1 MSNDGSV
8 LFVATPDENS
18 LETEETNVMSAERE
32 ITVAV
37 PARLKNMIQQMV
49 DNYGDSEISATVL
62 PIEGTDDEALGYL
75 GLLLSGD
82 QLPDVILSAD
92 ANIVKLVESD
102 SSAFLRYQDYGELS
116 DYSNFKIGNL
126 YQSDNSVY
134 GIPFDGMPMAFYYN
148 KDLLNKIGV
157 EIKNGITWDEFIT
170 IGKQFRAKFKKPMLP
185 YPDNETVFAMLKSY
199 GMSFYDEDKNISLD
213 GCEQVLEFFNTMQ
226 HEGLFSDEDVSLTKE
241 VEQLFSGDIGG
252 IIASPSIIKSI
263 QEKCANSEYQNWGV
277 IELPKSDIFRYNVN
291 AESSCSWLVKRSRD
305 EESNN
310 EIIAWLESAILANMM
325 QYVGSEKLIPVK
337 ESMITDCE
345 NLPQEEYFD
354 KNVIY
359 YLATIGRDIPIVIRG
374 KKIIEFSGMLYEKAK
389 GILSGEL
396 SVAEAL
402 EQLDDEMKDD
412 SDGGSSGSGSDPE
425 PMGGVGDGQ
434 NYNGGSISED
444 IETDPEYA
452 RKSFTLPCGGE
463 VSLNLATGKSKFV
476 FSDCITEDSPIG
488 ISVAH
493 LFDKENNASGYGTN
507 FGLNLDES
515 LTVNDDGNYVYT
527 DGLGRTHTCETE
539 YYVIED
545 NGEKKD
551 VQKSVIE
558 VKADGKLEY
567 LGKEVKT
574 EACLESGLTF
584 GGELKGAFI
593 NLKYFEQRSD
603 EIKQLEEQKESYEK
617 VFKDYIIA
625 NSSLETKITS
635 TSYFE
640 NVARFS
646 NFISNADHN
655 TQLML
660 TKSDRLS
667 GRSLFI
673 EIENINEQLLEL
685 EKKTDDDSKKKKTR
699 LNKQK
704 NFILEQLSAITTKS
718 SENVEMLKKYFVVYR
733 KVLSDLEKYKTEQ
746 AVNYASDG
754 KIVKAFRSDGKLV
767 AIIDAYENTITFE
780 YNDKGKLTGIYS
792 GDKKEIKIDYDSKN
806 TYPVKIADGR
816 GRKIAYT
823 YDGSLLKTITYPD
836 ETKLTFEYSSTDGIT
851 AIVNSVGKKTNF
863 VYTNGKLTSVK
874 NYAVQGSTETL
885 LTEYTIAYATNKTT
899 ITAKNGEEIYDYNN
913 GKLCGYTEVFDGKV
927 IQAEKYSYTPNETKH
942 IERAVKKTLNK
953 SALSSFT
960 YTRGE
965 AVDIVLNKFNL
976 PVKKTITGLDENAGI
991 VAKVETQYE
1000 YNADNLCVKTEV
1012 KSYKANTATPFITT
1026 TSKTDYNP
1034 QGKVVRTESYV
1045 VEDKA
1050 EKGKNTVEYFY
1061 DDKGREIKRLAYN
1074 SLDTGSKFSEEH
1086 TYDDIGRELSSTT
1099 ETGEVTSYEYYDDT
1113 ASLRS
1118 VKYPNGAVIAY
1129 GKDIT
1134 DNVTAVTQSTEDGE
1148 ENSTLR
1154 RYFDNGLTKKVE
1166 SGNTK
1171 IEYEYDEKDRVTQ
1184 IKLNGD
1190 TKATIAYAED
1200 VTASDGT
1207 STDET
1212 TVTNANGET
1221 IKTTTDKAGNV
1232 RSVKFNNNE
1241 QWNATYTKNGEVKAL
1256 EDKITGKIEKN
1267 YFDEYGRKFAYIIKN
1282 GVKIPYKEEYS
1293 YDNYGNPLQ
1302 ATFGDRAYAYTYNND
1317 SAKTLKGVSTGG
1329 VSFERKTDKAGRNA
1343 GKVITQGSTEIAKE
1357 SIRYLKFGDR
1367 ATNLPFAVDFKDGRI
1382 TYKYDKV
1389 GNIKEIRKNG
1399 EIIAKYKYDTLGRL
1413 VREDNKSFN
1422 NTVTYTYDNC
1432 GNILEKRTYAYTLVD
1447 DIEEKEHTTVSYKYD
1462 GDKLLKYG
1470 TEACAYDVLGNPT
1483 TYRGKT
1489 ATWEKGRLKT
1499 YNGVT
1504 LGYDGRGTRISSGS
1518 LTFEYSS
1525 DGKLLKRSD
1534 GLEFIYDL
1542 QGLAGVVDNSGSTAK
1557 TYFYRKDAQGNI
1569 VALLDENGA
1578 VVVKYVYN
1586 AWGEH
1591 KVLNPDGTENTS
1603 ASFIGNVN
1611 PFRYRGYYYDKAL
1624 KLYYLVTRYYD
1635 PVVGRFISQD
1645 SFDYA
1650 DPDTINGLNLY
1661 AYCANNPVMNV
1672 DPTGTWSWRGFWN
1685 VLAAVA
1691 IVAAVTA
1698 LTVVTAG
1705 AATVAIAGA
1714 LGASA
1719 LTIAGATATVITTA
1733 ATFGLIGGI
1742 SEIVTQ
1748 SIDKGID
1755 NINLGSVAI
1764 QSFAS
1769 AVDGALYAGSLFGG
1783 ASGKLLLGGL
1793 RIATAMA
1800 SAHLYGLS
1808 EGYDQNQIADR
1819 VNSAMLG
1826 AFVGSA
1832 LPFIK
1837 SPAANIASFIAQ
1849 PILSGRN
1856 KIGITILKEVW
1867 KRIISPIV
1875 GKIKSYF

>member
-1 MSNDGSV
+1 MSIDKTILV
-8 LFVATPDENS
+8 LTPSENS
-18 LETEETNVMSAERE
+18 
-32 ITVAV
+32 
-37 PARLKNMIQQMV
+37 
-49 DNYGDSEISATVL
+49 SENQT
-62 PIEGTDDEALGYL
+62 
-75 GLLLSGD
+75 
-82 QLPDVILSAD
+82 
-92 ANIVKLVESD
+92 
-102 SSAFLRYQDYGELS
+102 FR
-116 DYSNFKIGNL
+116 
-126 YQSDNSVY
+126 
-134 GIPFDGMPMAFYYN
+134 
-148 KDLLNKIGV
+148 NKIG
-157 EIKNGITWDEFIT
+157 
-170 IGKQFRAKFKKPMLP
+170 
-185 YPDNETVFAMLKSY
+185 TVFEGTYQYVTDRNQATANIQN
-199 GMSFYDEDKNISLD
+199 GAYDGIVAWLEADNGLFANTNNIGESNLPFVSVRNTVATNASESRTFFVGSDYVQAGVAQAGVIINEEIENGVLVLYHANVSSSIKIKEGLVSGLQNNNVSVTVLNLATYNSEASILEAIGQQLATNEYSVITCYTDALAFSLLPL
-213 GCEQVLEFFNTMQ
+213 CEQHTNLRLVGFGGTTQWKNYVQTGGNKVIASYKEDYEKFGECAAEIMNAY
-226 HEGLFSDEDVSLTKE
+226 FSDETYEQEVLTAGVVCTLSDPDPE
-241 VEQLFSGDIGG
+241 IPTPEPEPEPNPEPEPEPEPVADPEQE
-252 IIASPSIIKSI
+252 P
-263 QEKCANSEYQNWGV
+263 
-277 IELPKSDIFRYNVN
+277 
-291 AESSCSWLVKRSRD
+291 
-305 EESNN
+305 
-310 EIIAWLESAILANMM
+310 
-325 QYVGSEKLIPVK
+325 
-337 ESMITDCE
+337 
-345 NLPQEEYFD
+345 
-354 KNVIY
+354 
-359 YLATIGRDIPIVIRG
+359 
-374 KKIIEFSGMLYEKAK
+374 
-389 GILSGEL
+389 
-396 SVAEAL
+396 
-402 EQLDDEMKDD
+402 
-412 SDGGSSGSGSDPE
+412 DPE
-425 PMGGVGDGQ
+425 PTGDVGDGQ

-452 RKSFTLPCGGE
+452 RKSFALPCGGR

-488 ISVAH
+488 VSVAH
-493 LFDKENNASGYGTN
+493 VFDKENNASRYGAN
-507 FGLNLDES
+507 FGLNLDEI
-515 LTVNDDGNYVYT
+515 LTLNTYGNYVYT
-527 DGLGRTHTCETE
+527 DSLGRTHTCETK
-539 YYVIED
+539 YYVIDD
-545 NGEKKD
+545 NGEKSY
-551 VQKSVIE
+551 VQKSEIE
-558 VKADGKLEY
+558 VKADGELEY
-567 LGKEVKT
+567 SGKKVER

-584 GGELKGAFI
+584 GGELKGAFK

-603 EIKQLEEQKESYEK
+603 EIRHLEEQKEAYEK
-617 VFKDYIIA
+617 VFKDYTIA
-625 NSSLETKITS
+625 DEYFDKHYFNGTTYYNGPASFEDFLSLVTPKK
-635 TSYFE
+635 Y
-640 NVARFS
+640 
-646 NFISNADHN
+646 
-655 TQLML
+655 LL
-660 TKSDRLS
+660 TKEDRIS
-667 GRSLFI
+667 GKSLYSVYNEESEI
-673 EIENINEQLLEL
+673 KKEDGSTQTIAELIASYNAAITELEIARDSLIGTSPEIQAEKAEIERQIRILKNQKAAAYNERPLVYEQLQLL
-685 EKKTDDDSKKKKTR
+685 WNKSDGNKT
-699 LNKQK
+699 L
-704 NFILEQLSAITTKS
+704 
-718 SENVEMLKKYFVVYR
+718 LKKYFVVYR
-733 KVLSDLEKYKTEQ
+733 KVLSDLELYQREQ

-754 KIVKAFRSDGKLV
+754 KILKAFRSDGKLV

-816 GRKIAYT
+816 GRKTAYT

-836 ETKLTFEYSSTDGIT
+836 ETTLTLEYSSTDGIT
-851 AIVNSVGKKTNF
+851 SITDSNEKKTKF
-863 VYTNGKLTSVK
+863 TYSNGKLTSVK

-1045 VEDKA
+1045 VEDNA
-1050 EKGKNTVEYFY
+1050 EKGKNIVEYFY
-1061 DDKGREIKRLAYN
+1061 DDKGREIKCLAYN
-1074 SLDTGSKFSEEH
+1074 SLDTGSKFCEEH

-1099 ETGEVTSYEYYDDT
+1099 ETGETTSYEYFDDT
-1113 ASLRS
+1113 TSLRS
-1118 VKYPNGAVIAY
+1118 VKYPDGAVIAC

-1134 DNVTAVTQSTEDGE
+1134 DNVTAITQSTEDGE

-1171 IEYEYDEKDRVTQ
+1171 IEYEYDVKDRVTQ

-1190 TKATIAYAED
+1190 TKATIAYSED

-1212 TVTNANGET
+1212 TVTNAKSEAL
-1221 IKTTTDKAGNV
+1221 IIVKDKVGNV
-1232 RSVKFNNNE
+1232 ISVVFDNNE

-1293 YDNYGNPLQ
+1293 YDNYGNVLK
-1302 ATFGDRAYAYTYNND
+1302 AKLGSREYVYSYGTD
-1317 SAKTLKGVSTGG
+1317 SVRTLKGVSTGG

-1389 GNIKEIRKNG
+1389 GNIKEIRENG

-1413 VREDNKSFN
+1413 IREDNKSFN

-1447 DIEEKEHTTVSYKYD
+1447 DIEEKDHTTVSYKYD
-1462 GDKLLKYG
+1462 GDKLLSYNG
-1470 TEACAYDVLGNPT
+1470 ETCAYDVLGNPT

-1504 LGYDGRGTRISSGS
+1504 LGYDGRGKRISSGS

-1525 DGKLLKRSD
+1525 DGRLLKRSD

-1578 VVVKYVYN
+1578 VVAKYVYD

-1591 KVLNPDGTENTS
+1591 KVLGADGVENTS

-1611 PFRYRGYYYDKAL
+1611 PFRYRSYYYDTSL
-1624 KLYYLVTRYYD
+1624 KLYYLLTRYYD

-1645 SFDYA
+1645 SLEYA

-1661 AYCANNPVMNV
+1661 AYCANNPVMKV
-1672 DPTGTWSWRGFWN
+1672 DPTGTVDWWQWLISG
-1685 VLAAVA
+1685 LQ
-1691 IVAAVTA
+1691 
-1698 LTVVTAG
+1698 
-1705 AATVAIAGA
+1705 IAGGIA
-1714 LGASA
+1714 LSIIPGGQALGVAMLVSGSSMMVSNIMSAAGVNGKVASIISSSLNIIGGIALCFTPFAGLGASM
-1719 LTIAGATATVITTA
+1719 IGS
-1733 ATFGLIGGI
+1733 GIGGI
-1742 SEIVTQ
+1742 AGGYISEALGGSFEFGSAIGGILGGIVGGKIHDAFKFSKLAQ
-1748 SIDKGID
+1748 QGILIGKMGNFENAAISRGLGFYNGMPGYRVIAKIAPKFAARLGWAHNYHFIR
-1755 NINLGSVAI
+1755 NIMRYGGAI
-1764 QSFAS
+1764 
-1769 AVDGALYAGSLFGG
+1769 YNFGG
-1783 ASGKLLLGGL
+1783 PRTGSYAKELAL
-1793 RIATAMA
+1793 IAKFAYEFFFN
-1800 SAHLYGLS
+1800 L
-1808 EGYDQNQIADR
+1808 
-1819 VNSAMLG
+1819 
-1826 AFVGSA
+1826 
-1832 LPFIK
+1832 
-1837 SPAANIASFIAQ
+1837 
-1849 PILSGRN
+1849 
-1856 KIGITILKEVW
+1856 
-1867 KRIISPIV
+1867 
-1875 GKIKSYF
+1875 

>member
-8 LFVATPDENS
+8 VFVATPDENS
-18 LETEETNVMSAERE
+18 LETEETNVMSAEKE
-32 ITVAV
+32 ITVVV
-37 PARLKNMIQQMV
+37 PESLKNVVQQMI
-49 DNYGDSEISATVL
+49 DNYADSTISATVL
-62 PIEGTDDEALGYL
+62 PIEGTDGDVLNH
-75 GLLLSGD
+75 LSLMLIANE
-82 QLPDVILSAD
+82 LPDVILSTD

-126 YQSDNSVY
+126 YQSDNSIY

-148 KDLLNKIGV
+148 KDLLKELGV

-170 IGKQFRAKFKKPMLP
+170 IGKQFRERFNKPMLP
-185 YPDNETVFAMLKSY
+185 YPDNETVFTMLKSY
-199 GMSFYDEDKNISLD
+199 GVCFYDENKNISLE

-241 VEQLFSGDIGG
+241 VDQLFSGDIGG
-252 IIASPSIIKSI
+252 IIAAPYIIKSI

-277 IELPKSDIFRYNVN
+277 IELPKSDIFKYNVN

-310 EIIAWLESAILANMM
+310 EIIAWLEALISANMM

-337 ESMITDCE
+337 DSMINDCE

-374 KKIIEFSGMLYEKAK
+374 KKTTEFSGMLYEKAK
-389 GILSGEL
+389 GILNGEL
-396 SVAEAL
+396 SVEEAL
-402 EQLDDEMKDD
+402 GQLDDVIYDYD
-412 SDGGSSGSGSDPE
+412 AAD
-425 PMGGVGDGQ
+425 VGDEQ

-476 FSDCITEDSPIG
+476 FDDCVTEDSPIG
-488 ISVAH
+488 VSVAH
-493 LFDKENNASGYGTN
+493 VFDKENDTSRYGTN

-515 LTVNDDGNYVYT
+515 LTINTDGNYVYT

-539 YYVIED
+539 YYVIKD

-551 VQKSVIE
+551 VQKSEIE
-558 VKADGKLEY
+558 VKADGELKY
-567 LGKEVKT
+567 DGKKVEK

-593 NLKYFEQRSD
+593 NIKYFEQRSD

-617 VFKDYIIA
+617 VFKDYVIA
-625 NSSLETKITS
+625 NQNFGIMNSAEKFKENNNTEYYSSQYSLESYLSDIKSGIVEQTYLLTS
-635 TSYFE
+635 AEVF
-640 NVARFS
+640 N
-646 NFISNADHN
+646 
-655 TQLML
+655 
-660 TKSDRLS
+660 
-667 GRSLFI
+667 GRSLRINESEFDGNKKTLAKEQI
-673 EIENINEQLLEL
+673 AALLENSEENI
-685 EKKTDDDSKKKKTR
+685 KT
-699 LNKQK
+699 
-704 NFILEQLSAITTKS
+704 
-718 SENVEMLKKYFVVYR
+718 LKKYFIVYL

-754 KIVKAFRSDGKLV
+754 KIVKAFRSDGKLA
-767 AIIDAYENTITFE
+767 AIIDAYENTVTFE
-780 YNDKGKLTGIYS
+780 YNDNGKLTGIYS
-792 GDKKEIKIDYDSKN
+792 GDKKEIKIDYDAKN
-806 TYPVKIADGR
+806 IYPVKIADGR
-816 GRKIAYT
+816 GRKVAYT
-823 YDGSLLKTITYPD
+823 YDGKYLKTITYPD

-851 AIVNSVGKKTNF
+851 SITDSNGKKTNF
-863 VYTNGKLTSVK
+863 VYTNGKLTSIK
-874 NYAVQGSTETL
+874 NYVVQYPTETL
-885 LTEYTIAYATNKTT
+885 LSEYTIAYDTNKTT
-899 ITAKNGEEIYDYNN
+899 ITAKNGDEIYDFNN

-927 IQAEKYSYTPNETKH
+927 IQAEKYSYTPYLVKH
-942 IERAVKKTLNK
+942 IERAKKNTLNK
-953 SALSSFT
+953 SALSSFV
-960 YTRGE
+960 YTKGE
-965 AVDIVLNKFNL
+965 AVDIGLNKFNL
-976 PVKKTITGLDENAGI
+976 PTTKTVTGLSENAGVVRKI
-991 VAKVETQYE
+991 VTQYK
-1000 YNADNLCVKTEV
+1000 YNADNLCIMTQTVTFKVNESGPYRMT
-1012 KSYKANTATPFITT
+1012 I
-1026 TSKTDYNP
+1026 SKTDYNP
-1034 QGKVVRTESYV
+1034 QGKVVRTESYDID
-1045 VEDKA
+1045 DKA
-1050 EKGKNTVEYFY
+1050 EKGKNIVEYFY
-1061 DDKGREIKRLAYN
+1061 DDKGRETKRLAYN
-1074 SLDTGSKFSEEH
+1074 SLDTGSKFCEEH

-1099 ETGEVTSYEYYDDT
+1099 ETGEVTSYEYFDDT

-1118 VKYPNGAVIAY
+1118 VKYPDGAVIAY

-1134 DNVTAVTQSTEDGE
+1134 DNVTAITQSTEDGE

-1171 IEYEYDEKDRVTQ
+1171 IEYEYDVKDRVTQ

-1190 TKATIAYAED
+1190 TKATIAYSED
-1200 VTASDGT
+1200 ITASDGT

-1212 TVTNANGET
+1212 TVINAKGET
-1221 IKTTTDKAGNV
+1221 IKTTNDKAGNV
-1232 RSVKFNNNE
+1232 RSVKFNDVE
-1241 QWNATYTKNGEVKAL
+1241 QWNATYTKNGEVKVI
-1256 EDKITGKIEKN
+1256 EDKITGKTEEN
-1267 YFDEYGRKFAYIIKN
+1267 YFDKYGRKFAYIN
-1282 GVKIPYKEEYS
+1282 TDDVNIPYKEEYS
-1293 YDNYGNPLQ
+1293 YDDYGNVLK
-1302 ATFGDRAYAYTYNND
+1302 AKLGKREYVYSYDTD
-1317 SAKTLKGVSTGG
+1317 SARTLNGVSTGG
-1329 VSFERKTDKAGRNA
+1329 MSFERKTDKAGRNA

-1389 GNIKEIRKNG
+1389 GNIKEIRENG
-1399 EIIAKYKYDTLGRL
+1399 EIVAKYKYDTLGRL
-1413 VREDNKSFN
+1413 VREDNKPFAK
-1422 NTVTYTYDNC
+1422 TTTYTYDNC
-1432 GNILEKRTYAYTLVD
+1432 GNILEKRTYAYTLAD
-1447 DIEEKEHTTVSYKYD
+1447 DIEEKEHTTISYKYD

-1470 TEACAYDVLGNPT
+1470 AETCAYDVLGNPT

-1504 LGYDGRGTRISSGS
+1504 LGYDGRGKRISSDS
-1518 LTFEYSS
+1518 LDFEYSS
-1525 DGKLLKRSD
+1525 DGKLLKSSD

-1542 QGLAGVVDNSGSTAK
+1542 QGLAGVVDNSDSTIK

-1611 PFRYRGYYYDKAL
+1611 PFRYRGYYYDTSL

-1645 SFDYA
+1645 ALDYA

-1672 DPTGTWSWRGFWN
+1672 DPTGKWSWRGFWN

-1719 LTIAGATATVITTA
+1719 LTTAVATVAVMGTA
-1733 ATFGLIGGI
+1733 AVTGIIGGVG
-1742 SEIVTQ
+1742 EIVTQ
-1748 SIDKGID
+1748 AIDKGTE
-1755 NINLGSVAI
+1755 NINLGSVAVK
-1764 QSFAS
+1764 SFTNA
-1769 AVDGALYAGSLFGG
+1769 ADGALVAGAVFTGVG
-1783 ASGKLLLGGL
+1783 GKLL
-1793 RIATAMA
+1793 IANARFTLA
-1800 SAHLYGLS
+1800 SIMTNLYGALEGWSKEKTQDKLNYSLRTIAFSSLS
-1808 EGYDQNQIADR
+1808 SLI
-1819 VNSAMLG
+1819 
-1826 AFVGSA
+1826 
-1832 LPFIK
+1832 LPGTSWGVLETIK
-1837 SPAANIASFIAQ
+1837 Q
-1849 PILSGRN
+1849 PLTKGVT
-1856 KIGITILKEVW
+1856 KIGMLLWEILKRLTFN
-1867 KRIISPIV
+1867 K
-1875 GKIKSYF
+1875 

>member
-1 MSNDGSV
+1 MSNDKTILV
-8 LFVATPDENS
+8 LTPSENS
-18 LETEETNVMSAERE
+18 
-32 ITVAV
+32 
-37 PARLKNMIQQMV
+37 
-49 DNYGDSEISATVL
+49 SE
-62 PIEGTDDEALGYL
+62 
-75 GLLLSGD
+75 
-82 QLPDVILSAD
+82 
-92 ANIVKLVESD
+92 N
-102 SSAFLRYQDYGELS
+102 
-116 DYSNFKIGNL
+116 
-126 YQSDNSVY
+126 QS
-134 GIPFDGMPMAFYYN
+134 FR
-148 KDLLNKIGV
+148 NKIG
-157 EIKNGITWDEFIT
+157 
-170 IGKQFRAKFKKPMLP
+170 
-185 YPDNETVFAMLKSY
+185 TVFEGEYQYVVDRNQVTSNIQGGA
-199 GMSFYDEDKNISLD
+199 YDGIVAWLEADNGLFANTNNIGESDLPFVSVCNTVTTNASESKNFFVGSDYVQAGAAQAGVIINEEPENGVLVLYHENVSSSIKIKEGLVSELQNNAVSVTAFNLATYNSEASILEAIGQQLATNEYSIITCYTDALAFSLLPL
-213 GCEQVLEFFNTMQ
+213 CEQYPNLRLVGFGGTEQWKNYVQNGGDKVIASYKEDYEKFGECAAEIMNAC
-226 HEGLFSDEDVSLTKE
+226 FSDETYEQEVLT
-241 VEQLFSGDIGG
+241 
-252 IIASPSIIKSI
+252 A
-263 QEKCANSEYQNWGV
+263 GV
-277 IELPKSDIFRYNVN
+277 VCTLSDP
-291 AESSCSWLVKRSRD
+291 D
-305 EESNN
+305 P
-310 EIIAWLESAILANMM
+310 EIPMPEP
-325 QYVGSEKLIPVK
+325 EP
-337 ESMITDCE
+337 
-345 NLPQEEYFD
+345 
-354 KNVIY
+354 
-359 YLATIGRDIPIVIRG
+359 
-374 KKIIEFSGMLYEKAK
+374 
-389 GILSGEL
+389 
-396 SVAEAL
+396 
-402 EQLDDEMKDD
+402 
-412 SDGGSSGSGSDPE
+412 DPE
-425 PMGGVGDGQ
+425 PTGDVGDEQ

-452 RKSFTLPCGGE
+452 RKSFALPCGGE

-476 FSDCITEDSPIG
+476 FSDCVTEDSPIG
-488 ISVAH
+488 VSVAH
-493 LFDKENNASGYGTN
+493 VFDKENNASRYGTN

-545 NGEKKD
+545 SGEKKD

-603 EIKQLEEQKESYEK
+603 EISELEEQKESYEK

-673 EIENINEQLLEL
+673 EIENINEQLSEL
-685 EKKTDDDSKKKKTR
+685 GEKTDDDSKKKKTG

-733 KVLSDLEKYKTEQ
+733 KVLSDLEKYKKEQ

-754 KIVKAFRSDGKLV
+754 KIVKAFRSDGKLA
-767 AIIDAYENTITFE
+767 AIIDAYENTVTFE
-780 YNDKGKLTGIYS
+780 YNKNGKLTGIYS
-792 GDKKEIKIDYDSKN
+792 GDKKEIKIDYDAKN

-816 GRKIAYT
+816 GRKVAFT

-836 ETKLTFEYSSTDGIT
+836 ETTLTLEYSSIDGIT

-863 VYTNGKLTSVK
+863 FYTNGKLTSVK
-874 NYAVQGSTETL
+874 NYAVQGYKETL
-885 LTEYTIAYATNKTT
+885 LTEYTIDYATNKTT
-899 ITAKNGEEIYDYNN
+899 ITAKNGEEIYDFNN
-913 GKLCGYTEVFDGKV
+913 GKLSGYTEVFDGKV
-927 IQAEKYSYTPNETKH
+927 IQAERYSYTPYEAKH
-942 IERAVKKTLNK
+942 IERAKKNTLNK
-953 SALSSFT
+953 SALSSFV
-960 YTRGE
+960 YTKGE
-965 AVDIVLNKFNL
+965 AVDIVLNDYNL
-976 PVKKTITGLDENAGI
+976 PLTKTVTGLSENAGI
-991 VAKVETQYE
+991 VTKVETQYE

-1012 KSYKANTATPFITT
+1012 KSYKANNATPFITT
-1026 TSKTDYNP
+1026 TSETDHNP

-1050 EKGKNTVEYFY
+1050 EKGKNIVEYFY

-1074 SLDTGSKFSEEH
+1074 SLDTGSKFCEEH

-1099 ETGEVTSYEYYDDT
+1099 ETGETTSYEYFDDT

-1118 VKYPNGAVIAY
+1118 VKYPDGAVIAY

-1154 RYFDNGLTKKVE
+1154 RYFDNGLTRKVE

-1171 IEYEYDEKDRVTQ
+1171 IEYEYDEKDRVEQ

-1212 TVTNANGET
+1212 TVTNAKGET

-1317 SAKTLKGVSTGG
+1317 SDRTLKGVSTGG

-1343 GKVITQGSTEIAKE
+1343 GKVITQWSTEIAKE

-1389 GNIKEIRKNG
+1389 GNIKEIRENG

-1413 VREDNKSFN
+1413 VREDNKPFAQ
-1422 NTVTYTYDNC
+1422 TVTYTYDNC

-1447 DIEEKEHTTVSYKYD
+1447 DIEEKDHTTVSYKYD

-1470 TEACAYDVLGNPT
+1470 AKTCAYDVLGNPT

-1504 LGYDGRGTRISSGS
+1504 LGYDGRGKRISSGS
-1518 LTFEYSS
+1518 LSFEYSS

-1542 QGLAGVVDNSGSTAK
+1542 QGLAGVVDNSDSTAK

-1611 PFRYRGYYYDKAL
+1611 PFRYRGYYYDSAL

-1645 SFDYA
+1645 SFEYA

-1661 AYCANNPVMNV
+1661 AYCGNNPVMNV
-1672 DPTGTWSWRGFWN
+1672 DPTGEFLLSF
-1685 VLAAVA
+1685 LAALGIAA
-1691 IVAAVTA
+1691 IIGAAVGVVGTFMGD
-1698 LTVVTAG
+1698 VVTSAISGQWQLSSWETYVGNAIGG
-1705 AATVAIAGA
+1705 AVG
-1714 LGASA
+1714 G
-1719 LTIAGATATVITTA
+1719 VISLFSPT
-1733 ATFGLIGGI
+1733 IGGI
-1742 SEIVTQ
+1742 
-1748 SIDKGID
+1748 
-1755 NINLGSVAI
+1755 
-1764 QSFAS
+1764 
-1769 AVDGALYAGSLFGG
+1769 
-1783 ASGKLLLGGL
+1783 
-1793 RIATAMA
+1793 
-1800 SAHLYGLS
+1800 
-1808 EGYDQNQIADR
+1808 
-1819 VNSAMLG
+1819 
-1826 AFVGSA
+1826 VGSA
-1832 LPFIK
+1832 LGTFAGNAIGK
-1837 SPAANIASFIAQ
+1837 ITGTNGASWTEILIDTGIAFAFSAIT
-1849 PILSGRN
+1849 IGLN
-1856 KIGITILKEVW
+1856 KYLKIPGITKGSHSFQQVFKSGFTKALRYHFSMSLKTLAKEIPYLIVSSFTTGFLASNSLQGIYGVL
-1867 KRIISPIV
+1867 KNFFYYNERRKALPDIGVRIIC
-1875 GKIKSYF
+1875 

>member
-18 LETEETNVMSAERE
+18 LETESFKTGVRKKANGAVEFGEDMETALPYIMRE
-32 ITVAV
+32 
-37 PARLKNMIQQMV
+37 
-49 DNYGDSEISATVL
+49 NYCAGVIAFTEKYTDLFSEIDVFEYKYIPFVSVRNK
-62 PIEGTDDEALGYL
+62 LGMYSTNYNTAFV
-75 GLLLSGD
+75 GSDYVKAGKD
-82 QLPDVILSAD
+82 IARVILNAPHENGVLIVYNDSISSSLSLKEGLIKKLSDNGVTVSSIKINSFATA
-92 ANIVKLVESD
+92 ANIVSTVRQQLETNEYSVITCYTDALAFTLLPLCEQYPNLRLVGFGGTKQWKDYVQNGGDKVIASYKEDYEKLGEIAAEKMNEFFKNNQRFEVDGEETIINGAVCTFFDPDPEILKEPISD
-102 SSAFLRYQDYGELS
+102 S
-116 DYSNFKIGNL
+116 
-126 YQSDNSVY
+126 
-134 GIPFDGMPMAFYYN
+134 
-148 KDLLNKIGV
+148 
-157 EIKNGITWDEFIT
+157 EFI
-170 IGKQFRAKFKKPMLP
+170 
-185 YPDNETVFAMLKSY
+185 E
-199 GMSFYDEDKNISLD
+199 EDS
-213 GCEQVLEFFNTMQ
+213 
-226 HEGLFSDEDVSLTKE
+226 KE
-241 VEQLFSGDIGG
+241 I
-252 IIASPSIIKSI
+252 
-263 QEKCANSEYQNWGV
+263 
-277 IELPKSDIFRYNVN
+277 
-291 AESSCSWLVKRSRD
+291 
-305 EESNN
+305 
-310 EIIAWLESAILANMM
+310 
-325 QYVGSEKLIPVK
+325 
-337 ESMITDCE
+337 
-345 NLPQEEYFD
+345 
-354 KNVIY
+354 
-359 YLATIGRDIPIVIRG
+359 
-374 KKIIEFSGMLYEKAK
+374 
-389 GILSGEL
+389 
-396 SVAEAL
+396 
-402 EQLDDEMKDD
+402 
-412 SDGGSSGSGSDPE
+412 
-425 PMGGVGDGQ
+425 Q

-452 RKSFTLPCGGE
+452 RKSFALPCGGR

-476 FSDCITEDSPIG
+476 FSDCVTEDSPIG

-493 LFDKENNASGYGTN
+493 VFDKENNASRYGTN

-527 DGLGRTHTCETE
+527 DGLGRTHTCETK
-539 YYVIED
+539 YYIID
-545 NGEKKD
+545 DSGGKRYAP
-551 VQKSVIE
+551 KSEIE
-558 VKADGKLEY
+558 VKADGELKYYNKKVER
-567 LGKEVKT
+567 

-584 GGELKGAFI
+584 GGEFKGAFI

-617 VFKDYIIA
+617 VFKDFVVADNSLQTIVTSLSYYESDDKFESFVGNA
-625 NSSLETKITS
+625 NHRTK
-635 TSYFE
+635 
-640 NVARFS
+640 
-646 NFISNADHN
+646 
-655 TQLML
+655 LML

-667 GRSLFI
+667 GRSLFF
-673 EIENINEQLLEL
+673 EIENIDEQLSEL
-685 EKKTDDDSKKKKTR
+685 KEKTDDDSKKKKTR

-704 NFILEQLSAITTKS
+704 NLISEQLSAITIKS
-718 SENVEMLKKYFVVYR
+718 NENVKTLKKYFIVYR
-733 KVLSDLEKYKTEQ
+733 KVLSNLEKYKTEQ

-754 KIVKAFRSDGKLV
+754 KIVKAFRSDGKLA
-767 AIIDAYENTITFE
+767 AIFDAYENTVTFE
-780 YNDKGKLTGIYS
+780 YNKNGKIAGIYS
-792 GDKKEIKIDYDSKN
+792 GDKKEIKIDYDLKN

-823 YDGSLLKTITYPD
+823 YNGGLLKTITYPD
-836 ETKLTFEYSSTDGIT
+836 ETTLTFEYSSTDGIT
-851 AIVNSVGKKTNF
+851 SIADNFGKKTKF
-863 VYTNGKLTSVK
+863 TYTNGKLTSVK
-874 NYAVQGSTETL
+874 NYDFTGGSDTL
-885 LTEYTIAYATNKTT
+885 LEEFTITYATNKTT
-899 ITAKNGEEIYDYNN
+899 ITTEDGSEIYDFAD
-913 GKLCGYTEVFDGKV
+913 GKLSGYTEVFDGKV

-965 AVDIVLNKFNL
+965 AVDIELNKFNL
-976 PVKKTITGLDENAGI
+976 PVTKTVTGLDENAG
-991 VAKVETQYE
+991 VVVKVVTKYE
-1000 YNADNLCVKTEV
+1000 YNADNLCTKTETGA
-1012 KSYKANTATPFITT
+1012 YKANTTVPFMTT
-1026 TSKTDYNP
+1026 VLKTDFNP
-1034 QGKVVRTESYV
+1034 QGKIVRTESYV

-1050 EKGKNTVEYFY
+1050 EKGKNIVEYFY
-1061 DDKGREIKRLAYN
+1061 DDKGRETKRLAYN
-1074 SLDTGSKFSEEH
+1074 SLDTGSKFCEEH

-1099 ETGEVTSYEYYDDT
+1099 ETGETTSYEYFDDT

-1118 VKYPNGAVIAY
+1118 VKYPDGAVIAY

-1154 RYFDNGLTKKVE
+1154 RYFDNGLTRKVE

-1171 IEYEYDEKDRVTQ
+1171 IEYEYDEKDRVEQ
-1184 IKLNGD
+1184 IKLNGEA
-1190 TKATIAYAED
+1190 KATIAYSEN

-1232 RSVKFNNNE
+1232 RSVKFNDVE

-1293 YDNYGNPLQ
+1293 YDNYGNVLK
-1302 ATFGDRAYAYTYNND
+1302 AKLGSREYVYSYDTD
-1317 SAKTLKGVSTGG
+1317 SVRTLKGVSTGG

-1389 GNIKEIRKNG
+1389 GNIKEIRENG
-1399 EIIAKYKYDTLGRL
+1399 EIVAKYKYDTLGRL
-1413 VREDNKSFN
+1413 VREDNKPFAK
-1422 NTVTYTYDNC
+1422 TTTYTYDNC
-1432 GNILEKRTYAYTLVD
+1432 GNILEKRTYAYTLAD
-1447 DIEEKEHTTVSYKYD
+1447 DIEEKDHTTVSYKYG

-1470 TEACAYDVLGNPT
+1470 AETCAYDVLGNPT

-1504 LGYDGRGTRISSGS
+1504 LGYDGRGKRISSGS

-1542 QGLAGVVDNSGSTAK
+1542 QGLAGVVDNSDSTIK

-1624 KLYYLVTRYYD
+1624 KFYYLVTRYYD

-1661 AYCANNPVMNV
+1661 AYCDNNPVMNV

-1714 LGASA
+1714 MGASA
-1719 LTIAGATATVITTA
+1719 LTTAVATVAVMGTA
-1733 ATFGLIGGI
+1733 AVTGIIGGVG
-1742 SEIVTQ
+1742 EIVTQ
-1748 SIDKGID
+1748 AIDKGID
-1755 NINLGSVAI
+1755 NINLGSVAVK
-1764 QSFAS
+1764 SFTN
-1769 AVDGALYAGSLFGG
+1769 AVDGALVAGSVFTGVG
-1783 ASGKLLLGGL
+1783 GKLL
-1793 RIATAMA
+1793 IA
-1800 SAHLYGLS
+1800 SARFTLTSIMTNMYGMS
-1808 EGYDQNQIADR
+1808 EGWSKEKTQNELDYSILGIA
-1819 VNSAMLG
+1819 VGTLFSFASSGSKWGVLESVMQPLTKG
-1826 AFVGSA
+1826 AKKVGE
-1832 LPFIK
+1832 LLF
-1837 SPAANIASFIAQ
+1837 
-1849 PILSGRN
+1849 
-1856 KIGITILKEVW
+1856 
-1867 KRIISPIV
+1867 
-1875 GKIKSYF
+1875 

>member
-1 MSNDGSV
+1 MV
-8 LFVATPDENS
+8 K
-18 LETEETNVMSAERE
+18 ER
-32 ITVAV
+32 
-37 PARLKNMIQQMV
+37 
-49 DNYGDSEISATVL
+49 G
-62 PIEGTDDEALGYL
+62 
-75 GLLLSGD
+75 
-82 QLPDVILSAD
+82 
-92 ANIVKLVESD
+92 
-102 SSAFLRYQDYGELS
+102 
-116 DYSNFKIGNL
+116 
-126 YQSDNSVY
+126 
-134 GIPFDGMPMAFYYN
+134 
-148 KDLLNKIGV
+148 
-157 EIKNGITWDEFIT
+157 
-170 IGKQFRAKFKKPMLP
+170 
-185 YPDNETVFAMLKSY
+185 
-199 GMSFYDEDKNISLD
+199 
-213 GCEQVLEFFNTMQ
+213 
-226 HEGLFSDEDVSLTKE
+226 
-241 VEQLFSGDIGG
+241 
-252 IIASPSIIKSI
+252 
-263 QEKCANSEYQNWGV
+263 
-277 IELPKSDIFRYNVN
+277 
-291 AESSCSWLVKRSRD
+291 D

-310 EIIAWLESAILANMM
+310 EIIAWLESAILANMV
-325 QYVGSEKLIPVK
+325 QYISSEKIIPVK
-337 ESMITDCE
+337 ESIISQCE

-359 YLATIGRDIPIVIRG
+359 YLALIGKDIPIVIRG
-374 KKIIEFSGMLYEKAK
+374 KKTIEFSWMLYEKAK
-389 GILSGEL
+389 GILSGDL

-402 EQLDDEMKDD
+402 EQLDDEMYDYD
-412 SDGGSSGSGSDPE
+412 AADVRDE
-425 PMGGVGDGQ
+425 Q

-452 RKSFTLPCGGE
+452 RKSFALPCGGE

-493 LFDKENNASGYGTN
+493 VFDKENNASRYGTN

-515 LTVNDDGNYVYT
+515 ITVSDDGNYVYT
-527 DGLGRTHTCETE
+527 DGLGRTHTCKTK
-539 YYVIED
+539 YYIID
-545 NGEKKD
+545 DSGGKRYAP
-551 VQKSVIE
+551 KSEIE
-558 VKADGKLEY
+558 VKADGELEY
-567 LGKEVKT
+567 LGKKVER

-754 KIVKAFRSDGKLV
+754 KIVKAFRGDGKLV
-767 AIIDAYENTITFE
+767 AIIDAYENAVTFE
-780 YNDKGKLTGIYS
+780 YGDNGKIAGIYS
-792 GDKKEIKIDYDSKN
+792 GDKKEIKVDYDSKN

-816 GRKIAYT
+816 GRQIAYT
-823 YDGSLLKTITYPD
+823 YVGSLLKTITYPD

-851 AIVNSVGKKTNF
+851 SITDSNGKKTNF
-863 VYTNGKLTSVK
+863 VYTNGKLTSIK
-874 NYAVQGSTETL
+874 NYVVQYPTETL
-885 LTEYTIAYATNKTT
+885 LSEYTIAYDTNKTT
-899 ITAKNGEEIYDYNN
+899 ITAKNVDEIYKFTN
-913 GKLCGYTEVFDGKV
+913 GKLSSYTEVFDGKV
-927 IQAEKYSYTPNETKH
+927 VQAEKYSYTPYKDKH
-942 IERAVKKTLNK
+942 IERAKKNTLNK
-953 SALSSFT
+953 STLSSFV
-960 YTRGE
+960 YTKGE
-965 AVDIVLNKFNL
+965 AVDIVLNDYNL
-976 PVKKTITGLDENAGI
+976 PLKKTVTGLSENAGVVRAI
-991 VAKVETQYE
+991 VTQYK
-1000 YNADNLCVKTEV
+1000 YNADNLCIMTQTVTFKVNESGPYIMT
-1012 KSYKANTATPFITT
+1012 I
-1026 TSKTDYNP
+1026 SKTDYNP
-1034 QGKVVRTESYV
+1034 QGKVVRTESYDID
-1045 VEDKA
+1045 DKA
-1050 EKGKNTVEYFY
+1050 EKGKNIVEYFY
-1061 DDKGREIKRLAYN
+1061 DDKGRETKRLAYN
-1074 SLDTGSKFSEEH
+1074 SLDTGSKFCEEH

-1099 ETGEVTSYEYYDDT
+1099 ETGEVTSYEYFDDT
-1113 ASLRS
+1113 TSLRS
-1118 VKYPNGAVIAY
+1118 VKYPDGAVIAY

-1184 IKLNGD
+1184 IKLNDD

-1200 VTASDGT
+1200 VVASDGT

-1212 TVTNANGET
+1212 TITNAKGET
-1221 IKTTTDKAGNV
+1221 IKTTTDKEGNV
-1232 RSVKFNNNE
+1232 RSVKFNDVE

-1256 EDKITGKIEKN
+1256 EDKITGKTEEN
-1267 YFDEYGRKFAYIIKN
+1267 YFDKYGRKFAYIIKDDR
-1282 GVKIPYKEEYS
+1282 PYKEEYS
-1293 YDNYGNPLQ
+1293 YDDYGNVFKAKLGKREYVYSYG
-1302 ATFGDRAYAYTYNND
+1302 TD
-1317 SAKTLKGVSTGG
+1317 SARTLKGVSTCG

-1343 GKVITQGSTEIAKE
+1343 GKVITQGATEIAKE

-1389 GNIKEIRKNG
+1389 GNIKEIRENG
-1399 EIIAKYKYDTLGRL
+1399 EIVAKYKYDTLGRL
-1413 VREDNKSFN
+1413 IREANKPFAK
-1422 NTVTYTYDNC
+1422 TVTYTYDNC

-1447 DIEEKEHTTVSYKYD
+1447 DIEEKEHTTVGYKYD

-1470 TEACAYDVLGNPT
+1470 TETCAYDVLGNPT

-1504 LGYDGRGTRISSGS
+1504 LGYDGRGKRISSGS
-1518 LTFEYSS
+1518 LSFEYSS

-1542 QGLAGVVDNSGSTAK
+1542 QGLAGVVDNSGTIK

-1569 VALLDENGA
+1569 VALLDRNGA

-1611 PFRYRGYYYDKAL
+1611 PFRYRGYYYDTAL

-1645 SFDYA
+1645 ALDYA
-1650 DPDTINGLNLY
+1650 DPETINGLNLY
-1661 AYCANNPVMNV
+1661 AYCNNNPISNV
-1672 DPTGTWSWRGFWN
+1672 DPNGNAWWHWLLGA
-1685 VLAAVA
+1685 VIIIAAVA
-1691 IVAAVTA
+1691 
-1698 LTVVTAG
+1698 LSVVTAG
-1705 AATVAIAGA
+1705 VAAPISAALGGGMLGAIAGGAIAGA
-1714 LGASA
+1714 
-1719 LTIAGATATVITTA
+1719 
-1733 ATFGLIGGI
+1733 IGGAITSFGIGVAVQGI
-1742 SEIVTQ
+1742 SNGFTN
-1748 SIDKGID
+1748 IDWRQVGIQT
-1755 NINLGSVAI
+1755 AI
-1764 QSFAS
+1764 G
-1769 AVDGALYAGSLFGG
+1769 AVSGAV
-1783 ASGKLLLGGL
+1783 LGGL
-1793 RIATAMA
+1793 GAGIKYARAA
-1800 SAHLYGLS
+1800 SYLKANGITDVKSILKNFKGIPSLRTSNGVNAYRYYDNIVAFQKGRWLTNALTNNPIGDLVLYGNNANLVS
-1808 EGYDQNQIADR
+1808 KFMINGGTKYLVGR
-1819 VNSAMLG
+1819 VAGSSVNALQY
-1826 AFVGSA
+1826 FV
-1832 LPFIK
+1832 
-1837 SPAANIASFIAQ
+1837 ANVNWLTLLQ
-1849 PILSGRN
+1849 
-1856 KIGITILKEVW
+1856 
-1867 KRIISPIV
+1867 
-1875 GKIKSYF
+1875 

>member
-1 MSNDGSV
+1 MSINKTILV
-8 LFVATPDENS
+8 LTPSENS
-18 LETEETNVMSAERE
+18 
-32 ITVAV
+32 
-37 PARLKNMIQQMV
+37 
-49 DNYGDSEISATVL
+49 SENQT
-62 PIEGTDDEALGYL
+62 
-75 GLLLSGD
+75 
-82 QLPDVILSAD
+82 
-92 ANIVKLVESD
+92 
-102 SSAFLRYQDYGELS
+102 FR
-116 DYSNFKIGNL
+116 
-126 YQSDNSVY
+126 
-134 GIPFDGMPMAFYYN
+134 
-148 KDLLNKIGV
+148 NKIG
-157 EIKNGITWDEFIT
+157 
-170 IGKQFRAKFKKPMLP
+170 
-185 YPDNETVFAMLKSY
+185 TVFEGTYQYVTDRNQATANIQD
-199 GMSFYDEDKNISLD
+199 GVYDGIVAWLEADNGLFANTSNIGESNLPFVSVRNTIATNASESKNFFVGSDYVQAGVAQAGVIINEEIENGVLVLYHANVSSSIKIKEGLVSGLQNNNVSVTVLNLATYNSEASILEAVGQQLATNEYSVITCYTD
-213 GCEQVLEFFNTMQ
+213 ALAFTLLPLCEQHTNLRLVGFGGTTQWKNYVQTGGNKVIASYKEDYEKFGECASEIMNAY
-226 HEGLFSDEDVSLTKE
+226 FSDEAYEQEVLT
-241 VEQLFSGDIGG
+241 
-252 IIASPSIIKSI
+252 A
-263 QEKCANSEYQNWGV
+263 GV
-277 IELPKSDIFRYNVN
+277 V
-291 AESSCSWLVKRSRD
+291 CT
-305 EESNN
+305 
-310 EIIAWLESAILANMM
+310 LANPDP
-325 QYVGSEKLIPVK
+325 EIPTP
-337 ESMITDCE
+337 EPEPEPTPE
-345 NLPQEEYFD
+345 PEPEPEPLANPEQE
-354 KNVIY
+354 
-359 YLATIGRDIPIVIRG
+359 P
-374 KKIIEFSGMLYEKAK
+374 
-389 GILSGEL
+389 
-396 SVAEAL
+396 
-402 EQLDDEMKDD
+402 
-412 SDGGSSGSGSDPE
+412 DPE
-425 PMGGVGDGQ
+425 PTGDVGDEQ

-452 RKSFTLPCGGE
+452 RKSFALPCGGR

-493 LFDKENNASGYGTN
+493 VFDKENNASRYGAN

-527 DGLGRTHTCETE
+527 DGLGRTHTCETK
-539 YYVIED
+539 YYIID
-545 NGEKKD
+545 DSGGKRYAP
-551 VQKSVIE
+551 KSEIE
-558 VKADGKLEY
+558 VKADGELKYYNKKVER
-567 LGKEVKT
+567 

-603 EIKQLEEQKESYEK
+603 EIKQLEEQKESYEN
-617 VFKDYIIA
+617 VFKDYTIA
-625 NSSLETKITS
+625 DEYFDKQYFSETPYYNEPDS
-635 TSYFE
+635 FE
-640 NVARFS
+640 NFLSLV
-646 NFISNADHN
+646 
-655 TQLML
+655 TEKKYLL
-660 TKSDRLS
+660 TKEDRIS
-667 GRSLFI
+667 GKSLYSTYNDI
-673 EIENINEQLLEL
+673 QSEIKKEDGSTQTIAELIKSYNIAIVDLENTRDSLIGDDKKNQREKIDEQIYAIKLKKATAYNKKPIVYEQLQLLWNKSDEN
-685 EKKTDDDSKKKKTR
+685 KT
-699 LNKQK
+699 L
-704 NFILEQLSAITTKS
+704 
-718 SENVEMLKKYFVVYR
+718 LKKYFIVYR
-733 KVLSDLEKYKTEQ
+733 KVVSDLEKYKNEQ

-780 YNDKGKLTGIYS
+780 YNDKGKLTGVYS
-792 GDKKEIKIDYDSKN
+792 GGRKEIEIKLDDRYF
-806 TYPVKIADGR
+806 YPVKITDGR
-816 GRKIAYT
+816 GRKIEYT
-823 YDGSLLKTITYPD
+823 YNGGLLKTITYPD

-851 AIVNSVGKKTNF
+851 SITDSNGKKTNF

-885 LTEYTIAYATNKTT
+885 LTEYTVAYAPTKTI
-899 ITAKNGEEIYDYNN
+899 ITAKNREEVYNFTD
-913 GKLCGYTEVFDGKV
+913 GKLKSYAEVFNGKV
-927 IQAEKYSYTPNETKH
+927 IQAEIYSYTPYEAKH
-942 IERAVKKTLNK
+942 IKRARKNILNK
-953 SALSSFT
+953 SHLSSFV
-960 YTRGE
+960 YMKGE
-965 AVDIVLNKFNL
+965 AVDIELNKFNL
-976 PVKKTITGLDENAGI
+976 PVKKTITGLDENAGV
-991 VAKVETQYE
+991 VAKTITQYE
-1000 YNADNLCVKTEV
+1000 YNADNLCTKTETGA
-1012 KSYKANTATPFITT
+1012 YKANTTVPFITT
-1026 TSKTDYNP
+1026 ISTTDYNP

-1050 EKGKNTVEYFY
+1050 EKGKNIVEYFY
-1061 DDKGREIKRLAYN
+1061 DDNGREIKRLAYN
-1074 SLDTGSKFSEEH
+1074 SLDTGSKFCEEH

-1099 ETGEVTSYEYYDDT
+1099 ETGETTSYEYFDDT

-1148 ENSTLR
+1148 ENSTIK

-1171 IEYEYDEKDRVTQ
+1171 IEYEYDVKDRVTQ
-1184 IKLNGD
+1184 IKLNGEA
-1190 TKATIAYAED
+1190 KATIAYSED
-1200 VTASDGT
+1200 VTAPDGT

-1212 TVTNANGET
+1212 TVTNAKGET

-1232 RSVKFNNNE
+1232 RSVKFNDVE
-1241 QWNATYTKNGEVKAL
+1241 QWSATYTKNGEVKVI
-1256 EDKITGKIEKN
+1256 EDKITGKTEEN
-1267 YFDEYGRKFAYIIKN
+1267 YFDKYGRKFAYIN
-1282 GVKIPYKEEYS
+1282 TDDVNTTYKEEYS
-1293 YDNYGNPLQ
+1293 YDNYGKVLK
-1302 ATFGDRAYAYTYNND
+1302 ATFGDREYAYTYDTD
-1317 SAKTLKGVSTGG
+1317 SVRTLKGVSTGG

-1343 GKVITQGSTEIAKE
+1343 GKVIVKNNNEIAKE

-1389 GNIKEIRKNG
+1389 GNIKEIRENG

-1447 DIEEKEHTTVSYKYD
+1447 DIEEKDHTTVSYKYD
-1462 GDKLLKYG
+1462 GDKLLSYNG
-1470 TEACAYDVLGNPT
+1470 EACAYDVLGNPT

-1504 LGYDGRGTRISSGS
+1504 LGYDGRGKRISRDS
-1518 LTFEYSS
+1518 LNFEYSS

-1534 GLEFIYDL
+1534 ELEFIYDT
-1542 QGLAGVVDNSGSTAK
+1542 QGLAGVVDKRGFAAK

-1603 ASFIGNVN
+1603 ASFIGNLN

-1645 SFDYA
+1645 SFEYA

-1661 AYCANNPVMNV
+1661 AYCNNNPVMNI

-1733 ATFGLIGGI
+1733 ATLGLIGGI

-1748 SIDKGID
+1748 SMDKGID
-1755 NINLGSVAI
+1755 NINLGSIAI

-1769 AVDGALYAGSLFGG
+1769 AADGALFAGSLFGG

-1793 RIATAMA
+1793 RIATAMGL
-1800 SAHLYGLS
+1800 AHLYGLS
-1808 EGYDQNQIADR
+1808 EGYDQNQIEDR

-1826 AFVGSA
+1826 AFMGVAFSFVKPSSGS
-1832 LPFIK
+1832 I
-1837 SPAANIASFIAQ
+1837 ISFVVQ
-1849 PILSGRN
+1849 PIISGRN
-1856 KIGITILKEVW
+1856 KIGLTVLKEIW
-1867 KRIISPIV
+1867 KRIVSPIV
-1875 GKIKSYF
+1875 GKIKSYL